1 MRVMFYCQHVLGIG
15 HFFRSMEIA
24 RALHRHE
31 VLFVEG
37 GEPLP
42 GFEAPPHVARAFLPP
57 LMMDADF
64 QHLEAVAG
72 DVEAIRNERR
82 QQLMALFQRF
92 RPDVWV
98 IELFPFGRK
107 RFGYEI
113 LPLLDVIQQ
122 QALPTRV
129 VCSLRDILVEKQ
141 DVAAYEQRVVTTLNR
156 FFHLVLLHADPR
168 VVSLDET
175 FTRLDDIRIP
185 VEYTGFVGK
194 PVERG
199 ARLHRGKIIV
209 ASNGGGKVGV
219 DLLTATVRAFR
230 CLPDPAWRLRIFIG
244 PFMGDQD
251 RKVLADLAREDVRV
265 ALLPFSLDYAKELAA
280 ADLSISMA
288 GYNTCM
294 DILSTR
300 VRSLVYPFRQ
310 NREQSLRANRLQSLG
325 LLKVIVDLADSSLA
339 EAIRNALQ
347 GPTAS
352 PALAPDL
359 GGADKSA
366 LLVESLAKSH

>member
-42 GFEAPPHVARAFLPP
+42 GFEAPPHVTRAFLPP

-92 RPDVWV
+92 QPDVLV

-122 QALPTRV
+122 QVLPTRV

-156 FFHLVLLHADPR
+156 FFHLLLLHADPR

-194 PVERG
+194 PLERA
-199 ARLHRGKIIV
+199 ARLHRGKVIV
-209 ASNGGGKVGV
+209 ASSGGGKVGV
-219 DLLTATVRAFR
+219 DLLTATVRALR

-244 PFMGDQD
+244 PFMEDQD
-251 RKVLADLAREDVRV
+251 RKVLADLARGDVRV
-265 ALLPFSLDYAKELAA
+265 ALLPFSLDYAKELTA

-294 DILSTR
+294 DILSTG

-339 EAIRNALQ
+339 EAIRATLQ
-347 GPTAS
+347 GPTA
-352 PALAPDL
+352 PPVLAPDL
-359 GGADKSA
+359 DGAAKSA
-366 LLVESLAKSH
+366 LVVESLVKSH